1 MPVDEIGD
9 RDVGARDPAA
19 AVRFHEGVRALDE
32 RLRGRRE
39 ELPLPVLGEREA
51 AAAVAEGAHRAA
63 KVPGVLEAIPIA
75 IGGRCNR
82 PRGQYG
88 DPRGPAS
95 PIDTVPYLD
104 QHVGGRAGR
113 GRVPEQAEL
122 GGEVPEDRA
131 GLGDAQF
138 GLVID
143 QVREVR
149 EGELG
154 RRRVVSGGRDC
165 RLERAPV
172 SSRDRS
178 IVAVAPRAR
187 ASSRTS
193 PRAPTACTR
202 CRPGQG
208 QSDDGVSFKK
218 VSHRR
223 RAARAPG
230 GRTPRFCYR
239 VPRRTSSAPANA
251 HMILIG
257 AARPLISQ

>member
-32 RLRGRRE
+32 GLRGRRE

-131 GLGDAQF
+131 RLRDAQF

-154 RRRVVSGGRDC
+154 RRRVVSGGRD
-165 RLERAPV
+165 R
-172 SSRDRS
+172 
-178 IVAVAPRAR
+178 RAR
-187 ASSRTS
+187 ARLL
-193 PRAPTACTR
+193 TR
-202 CRPGQG
+202 
-208 QSDDGVSFKK
+208 SID
-218 VSHRR
+218 RR
-223 RAARAPG
+223 
-230 GRTPRFCYR
+230 
-239 VPRRTSSAPANA
+239 RRTSSACFFENQPSRSDCLYT
-251 HMILIG
+251 MSSWPG
-257 AARPLISQ
+257 AE

>member
-88 DPRGPAS
+88 DLRGPAS

-165 RLERAPV
+165 RFERAPV

-178 IVAVAPRAR
+178 IVAGAPRAR

-193 PRAPTACTR
+193 PRSPTACTR

-208 QSDDGVSFKK
+208 QSDDGVSIETFPTVAAPRERRAGVRPGFVI
-218 VSHRR
+218 VSHD
-223 RAARAPG
+223 
-230 GRTPRFCYR
+230 
-239 VPRRTSSAPANA
+239 APAP
-251 HMILIG
+251 
-257 AARPLISQ
+257 RPQTRT